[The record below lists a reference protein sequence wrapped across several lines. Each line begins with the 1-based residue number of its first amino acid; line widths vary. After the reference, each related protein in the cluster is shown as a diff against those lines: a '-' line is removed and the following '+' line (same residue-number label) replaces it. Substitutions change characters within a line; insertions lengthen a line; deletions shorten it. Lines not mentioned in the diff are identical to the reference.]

1 MTEHATGIS
10 RLRRVS
16 GVFVFLVL
24 SGLVPLLASYGVF
37 SQWILLL
44 HIFVGIAALVPLT
57 WIFWKHGR
65 VANRT
70 RPSRWWSSGLWSGLG
85 WLALCVSGLWLVGKG
100 IGGPFVPYR
109 MHYVHL
115 VAGIAV
121 GAVGLFHIVHG
132 LAKSKFPRARYA
144 TLLRPVIL
152 WVVVFA
158 VGAIVIGFNR
168 REGTLAKGNFSPS
181 NARTTTGNVIPAKLL
196 IGSASCGSSGC
207 HSAIYEEWA
216 PGAHHY
222 SASDPFYQT
231 IKTNYIHDRG
241 PDAPRYCAG
250 CHEPIPL
257 VAGEQILAHTEGD
270 GGEGSSCVFCHALR
284 ETETR
289 GNANYAVR
297 PPDPYLFEAS
307 PNPALR
313 RISDIL
319 IRLHPDQHKRDY
331 NVETSKTAE
340 FCGSCHKQYINKE
353 ENGWGFVQL
362 QDQYDD
368 WKNGP
373 WHTDSRRNLQ
383 CQDCHMPEVA
393 ADDPSRSARGFIHD
407 HRILASNNYVPKMLN
422 LRGAEEQVDLVNK
435 WLAGETVI
443 PGIANV
449 WPRGPIV
456 PVNLEPEGPLVAG
469 RAASIRVLVTNL
481 KVGHQFPTGPLD
493 VIEVWLEFRASD
505 GRGKTVYS
513 AGTLG
518 PDGSIQG
525 KTIEYRSYLLDKN
538 AQPVF
543 THALWN
549 VVGARDKRVLM
560 PGGSDTTEFRFP
572 IPQNTVGPLRCSVRL
587 LYRKFNYQ
595 TQSQLFPKG
604 NGPQVPIV
612 EISKS
617 SIEVSL
623 ESFKGPSRVA
633 ASLGRT
639 RTGPSLR

>member
-1 MTEHATGIS
+1 MTEDAASIS

-16 GVFVFLVL
+16 GVFVFLAL
-24 SGLVPLLASYGVF
+24 SGLVPFLARYGVF

-44 HIFVGIAALVPLT
+44 HILVGIAAVVPLT

-65 VANRT
+65 EANRAHPT
-70 RPSRWWSSGLWSGLG
+70 QWWSPGLWSGLG
-85 WLALCVSGLWLVGKG
+85 WLVLCASGLWLVGKG
-100 IGGPFVPYR
+100 IWGVFVPYR
-109 MHYVHL
+109 MHYFHL
-115 VAGIAV
+115 VAGIAL
-121 GAVGLFHIVHG
+121 GAVGLFHIIYG
-132 LAKSKFPRARYA
+132 LAKSQFPRARYA

-152 WVVVFA
+152 WVIVFA
-158 VGAIVIGFNR
+158 VGAIVIGLSR
-168 REGTLAKGNFSPS
+168 REGPLAKGNFSPS

-231 IKTNYIHDRG
+231 IKANYIRDRG
-241 PDAPRYCAG
+241 PDSPRYCAG
-250 CHEPIPL
+250 CHEPVPL
-257 VAGEQILAHTEGD
+257 AAGESIVARTESD
-270 GGEGSSCVFCHALR
+270 GAEGSSCVFCHALR
-284 ETETR
+284 DTETR
-289 GNANYAVR
+289 GNANYAIR
-297 PPDPYLFEAS
+297 APDPYLFES
-307 PNPALR
+307 SGNPELL
-313 RISDIL
+313 RISDML
-319 IRLHPDQHKRDY
+319 IRLHPDQHKLDY
-331 NVETSKTAE
+331 SVEPSKTAE
-340 FCGSCHKQYINKE
+340 FCGTCHKQYINKE

-373 WHTDSRRNLQ
+373 WHTDPHKNLQ
-383 CQDCHMPEVA
+383 CQDCHMPEVSA
-393 ADDPSRSARGFIHD
+393 EDPSRNARGFIHD

-422 LRGAEEQVDLVNK
+422 LPGAEKQIALVNE

-443 PGIANV
+443 SDIAKV
-449 WPRGPIV
+449 WPSGPIV
-456 PVNLEPEGPLVAG
+456 PVNLEPEGPLVPG
-469 RAASIRVLVTNL
+469 RAASIRALVTNL

-493 VIEVWLEFRASD
+493 VIEVWLEFQATD
-505 GRGKTVYS
+505 GRGKAVYS

-518 PDGSIQG
+518 PDGNIQG
-525 KTIEYRSYLLDKN
+525 KTVEYRSYLLDKN

-549 VVGARDKRVLM
+549 VVGARDKRALM
-560 PGGSDTTEFRFP
+560 PGGSDTTEFSFP
-572 IPQNTVGPLRCSVRL
+572 IPRNTVGPLRCSVRL

-604 NGPQVPIV
+604 NGPQIPIV

-617 SIEVSL
+617 TIEVPL
-623 ESFKGPSRVA
+623 ESSKGPSRVA
-633 ASLGRT
+633 ASAGGARS
-639 RTGPSLR
+639 GPSSR